1 MKLKGSKTEQ
11 DFRIQLTKSH
21 TSLFQERLNARLL
34 SVLQKSFSEMR
45 TAYLIGHTPEQG
57 EDLYTILVN
66 TDTIVVIELDRY
78 NLDAKPIVGRLA
90 LQDYS
95 KGLSK
100 INQIKIAV
108 ALDLAQRD
116 LENL

>member
-1 MKLKGSKTEQ
+1 MKRKGSKTEQ
-11 DFRIQLTKSH
+11 DFRVQLIKSH
-21 TSLFQERLNARLL
+21 TSLFQEASNERLL
-34 SVLQKSFSEMR
+34 SVLQKSFPEMR
-45 TAYLIGHTPEQG
+45 TAYFIGHTPEQG

-66 TDTIVVIELDRY
+66 TDTIASIELDRY
-78 NLDAKPIVGRLA
+78 NLDAEPIVGRLS
-90 LQDYS
+90 LQDFS

-108 ALDLAQRD
+108 ALDLAKRY

>member
-11 DFRIQLTKSH
+11 DFRVHLIKSH
-21 TSLFQERLNARLL
+21 TSLFQDESNERLL
-34 SVLQKSFSEMR
+34 SVLQKSFPEMR
-45 TAYLIGHTPEQG
+45 TAYFIGHIPEQG

-66 TDTIVVIELDRY
+66 TDIIATIELDRY
-78 NLDAKPIVGRLA
+78 NLGEKPIVGRLS

-100 INQIKIAV
+100 INLIKIAV

-116 LENL
+116 LENN